1 METQTTKQ
9 YKEVIILKDSLDILR
24 TDYVDKDSIEHHG
37 VKGMKWGVRK
47 EYEAKN
53 NDVDTIRRDKPVGRK
68 KKVTEGNSTGIHK
81 RDEGQHYENA
91 YGEEGVGP
99 YNNYHNAVNTY
110 GELGPFTL
118 GYAPISRQL
127 GQELKKAILK
137 DTLETEEYRNI
148 LKLTEELEK
157 LAEERKKTWNQGSTA
172 SAMVF
177 EEKASKIIRDINSNL
192 SALDSKFADN
202 AKLVKQTVNKTYS
215 PSKDILD
222 FLSPSSSV
230 LNIDKTGRV
239 SKGWK
244 PTPITSNSKTGWKFD
259 NKSK

>member
-1 METQTTKQ
+1 M
-9 YKEVIILKDSLDILR
+9 KDSLDILR
-24 TDYVDKDSIEHHG
+24 SDYQRDDSIAHHG

-47 EYEAKN
+47 EYESED
-53 NDVDTIRRDKPVGRK
+53 NDISTIRRDKPTGRK
-68 KKVTEGNSTGIHK
+68 KKVTEGNGTGVYK
-81 RDEGQHYENA
+81 RGDGEHYENA

-110 GELGPFTL
+110 GELGAFTL
-118 GYAPISRQL
+118 GYAPVSRQL
-127 GQELKKAILK
+127 GEALKKAILK
-137 DTLETEEYRNI
+137 DAMETEEYRNI

-157 LAEERKKTWNQGSTA
+157 LAEERKKVWNQGSTA

-177 EEKASKIIRDINSNL
+177 EEKASKLIREINSNL
-192 SALDSKFADN
+192 TALDSKFADN

-215 PSKDILD
+215 PSKDILK
-222 FLSPSSSV
+222 FLSRPSSV
-230 LNIDKTGRV
+230 LNVDKTGRV

-244 PTPITSNSKTGWKFD
+244 STPVVSNGKTGWKFD